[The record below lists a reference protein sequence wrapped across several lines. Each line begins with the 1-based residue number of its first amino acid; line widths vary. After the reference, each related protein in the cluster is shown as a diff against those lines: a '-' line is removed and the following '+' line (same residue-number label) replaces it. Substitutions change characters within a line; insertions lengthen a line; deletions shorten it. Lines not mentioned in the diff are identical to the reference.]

1 VSRKRSPRGKSH
13 RKSDPDYAG
22 FEDGEDDL
30 SVSLTRPPK
39 LAIIGRPNV
48 GKSTLFNKLAG
59 RKLAIVNDQPGVT
72 RDRRETRGM
81 LAGLDVILVD
91 TAGYETAKG
100 DSLEARMR
108 EQTEVAV
115 AEADVLLFIYDAR
128 EGVTPLD
135 RSFAEHVRRTNK
147 PVVLIANKSENPK
160 RTESGIG
167 EGWELGLGEPIPM
180 AAEHGMGFADIHE
193 SVTEILQTV
202 DLSLP
207 PEEIDRTDAPVRI
220 AIVGRPNAG
229 KSTLINTLIGE
240 DRLLVGPEAG
250 VTRDAVP
257 VDFMWDGRRVEFF
270 DTAGLRRKARV
281 QETLEKMSVGDS
293 LSAIRFA
300 QVVVL
305 LMDAEIAFD
314 KQDLQIADL
323 VIREGRALVL
333 AVTKWDKVENKS
345 LAAKAFREKVDRL
358 LPQVRGVPLL
368 FLSGLTGQHVDKLL
382 PAIERLHN
390 DWSAKLKTSD
400 LNSWLIERIER
411 HPPPAVRGRHVRP
424 KYISQ
429 TKSRPPTFVLK
440 TSRSDSL
447 PESYKRFLLNG
458 LREDFGLP
466 GTPLRLF
473 IKADKNPYLDGTR
486 GGNQG

>member
-1 VSRKRSPRGKSH
+1 M
-13 RKSDPDYAG
+13 DDEIAM
-22 FEDGEDDL
+22 EGEASGETL
-30 SVSLTRPPK
+30 LRPPK
-39 LAIIGRPNV
+39 LAIVGRPNV

-72 RDRRETRGM
+72 RDRKETRGRLSGM
-81 LAGLDVILVD
+81 DVILVD

-108 EQTEVAV
+108 QQTEVAV

-135 RSFAEHVRRTNK
+135 RSFAEHIRKTGK
-147 PVVLIANKSENPK
+147 PVILLGNKAENSR

-167 EGWELGLGEPIPM
+167 EGWELGLGEPIPL
-180 AAEHGMGFADIHE
+180 AAEHGIGFADIHE
-193 SVTEILQTV
+193 RVVDILETV
-202 DLSLP
+202 DLTLP
-207 PEEIDRTDAPVRI
+207 EDEIDRSDAPVRI

-257 VDFMWDGRRVEFF
+257 IDFMWDGRRVEFF
-270 DTAGLRRKARV
+270 DTAGMRKRARV
-281 QETLEKMSVGDS
+281 QETLEKMSVGDT
-293 LSAIRFA
+293 LNAIRFA

-305 LMDAEIAFD
+305 LMDAGNAFD

-323 VIREGRALVL
+323 VVREGRALVL
-333 AVTKWDKVENKS
+333 AVTKWDTVENKS
-345 LAAKAFREKVDRL
+345 LAAKAFREQVERF
-358 LPQVRGVPLL
+358 LPQVRGVPLVM
-368 FLSGLTGQHVDKLL
+368 LSGLTGQHVDKLL

-390 DWSAKLKTSD
+390 DWSARLKTSE
-400 LNSWLIERIER
+400 LNDWLSERIEK

-424 KYISQ
+424 KYLSQ
-429 TKSRPPTFVLK
+429 TKTRPPTFVLK
-440 TSRSDSL
+440 TSRADDL
-447 PESYKRFLLNG
+447 PDSYKRFLING
-458 LREDFGLP
+458 LREDFDLQ
-466 GTPLRLF
+466 GTPIRLHVR
-473 IKADKNPYLDGTR
+473 ADRNPYV
-486 GGNQG
+486 